1 MIELRNL
8 IQAYIYERD
17 SFFEWERYKWEA
29 IKSFQKN
36 YYRNDLRTYTEH
48 GHNFNVAVAK
58 AIRKMEMP
66 VTFITPSAYDITE
79 E

>member
-1 MIELRNL
+1 MCGRFELFDGL
-8 IQAYIYERD
+8 
-17 SFFEWERYKWEA
+17 
-29 IKSFQKN
+29 
-36 YYRNDLRTYTEH
+36 TYTEH
-48 GHNFNVAVAK
+48 GHNFNIAVAK